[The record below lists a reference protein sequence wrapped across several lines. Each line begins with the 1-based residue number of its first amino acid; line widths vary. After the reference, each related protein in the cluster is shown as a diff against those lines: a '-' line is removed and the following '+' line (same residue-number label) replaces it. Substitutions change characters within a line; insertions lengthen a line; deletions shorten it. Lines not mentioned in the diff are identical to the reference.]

1 MSLAKLDISSP
12 VTYASAFIGGFCL
25 LFGARMARGCTSGNG
40 ISGLSLL
47 STVGLICSCGMFGG
61 AIATAMILKSYH
73 LFGY

>member
-1 MSLAKLDISSP
+1 MAFAKLDISSP
-12 VTYASAFIGGFCL
+12 VSYASAFIGGFCL

-47 STVGLICSCGMFGG
+47 STVGLICCCGMFGA
-61 AIATAMILKSYH
+61 AIPTAMILRSYH